1 MNVHLVRLDIA
12 REDPAANR
20 ARVGQL
26 VDRASPA
33 AGDRAVLPETAFI
46 GFSLDSS
53 RTMSDARAAED
64 LLAPSPG
71 DKAAAFSAGWSRPI
85 PMAGRQTKPR
95 LHSRRRTPGPL
106 RASSTSA
113 FFFAG
118 DHHPLRLPGTPVRPT
133 ASRLTLSAGLP
144 LQ

>member
-33 AGDRAVLPETAFI
+33 AGDRALLPETAFTS
-46 GFSLDSS
+46 FRLDSS

-64 LLAPSPG
+64 FLAPL
-71 DKAAAFSAGWSRPI
+71 A
-85 PMAGRQTKPR
+85 
-95 LHSRRRTPGPL
+95 RR
-106 RASSTSA
+106 
-113 FFFAG
+113 
-118 DHHPLRLPGTPVRPT
+118 
-133 ASRLTLSAGLP
+133 
-144 LQ
+144 